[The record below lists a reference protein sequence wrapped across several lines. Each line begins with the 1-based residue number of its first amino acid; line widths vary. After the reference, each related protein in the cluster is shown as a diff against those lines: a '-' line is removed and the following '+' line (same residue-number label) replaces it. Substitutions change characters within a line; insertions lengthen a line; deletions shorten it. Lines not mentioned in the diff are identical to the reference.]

1 MVVLSSRGRCDPGV
15 VALGESGPRGRECV
29 RPRFSPGPHPLDD
42 APGTAYGAG
51 MDHEPMR
58 RVAEFRAAFDLEV
71 ETARPGL
78 AEHRRA
84 LLAEESGEAAE
95 ALADL
100 ATALAE
106 GGDVAADAL
115 GIDLP
120 AVFVEVHRSNMSK
133 VDADGCV
140 LRRADGK
147 VLKGSGYSPPDLG
160 ALVSPPTGPA

>member
-1 MVVLSSRGRCDPGV
+1 
-15 VALGESGPRGRECV
+15 
-29 RPRFSPGPHPLDD
+29 
-42 APGTAYGAG
+42 

>member
-1 MVVLSSRGRCDPGV
+1 
-15 VALGESGPRGRECV
+15 
-29 RPRFSPGPHPLDD
+29 
-42 APGTAYGAG
+42 
-51 MDHEPMR
+51 MR
-58 RVAEFRAAFDLEV
+58 RVAEFRTAFDLEV
-71 ETARPGL
+71 DTARPQL

-84 LLAEESGEAAE
+84 LLTEEAAEAAE

-106 GGDVAADAL
+106 GAEPSAAYRAVAKELADVLYVTYGAADAL

-133 VDADGCV
+133 VDADGRV

-147 VLKGSGYSPPDLG
+147 VLKGPAYRPPDLDG
-160 ALVSPPTGPA
+160 LVAPPSGRPA